1 MAALQMFS
9 AGLFKGPSSTSH
21 IQSSGHL
28 VRSEHN
34 QIIEHIRVAPTHTS
48 KGVFVLS
55 AFLSPDVDVQWSYA
69 RHLLAE
75 RLVKGRLF

>member
-34 QIIEHIRVAPTHTS
+34 QIIEHIRVAPTRTS
-48 KGVFVLS
+48 EGVFVLS
-55 AFLSPDVDVQWSYA
+55 AFSQSRRRRAVVVRASPF
-69 RHLLAE
+69 
-75 RLVKGRLF
+75 GREVS